1 MPAQDNE
8 NVSFKKITEL
18 LGDKDFIAL
27 QKEISRFSP
36 FDILRLKSH
45 EIRHSNVLAWLF
57 NPNESHNVNYE
68 FLKLFLFSLSQNTN
82 NEELGKK
89 IENVVLDFFN
99 KDNYQI
105 SVRREAESKGKKRV
119 DLKIKYSQSNKN
131 GKDFIILIEN
141 KIYATQGSE
150 QLKNYLD
157 YEYNETPDA
166 IIIPVYLT
174 LDVDDEPN
182 DNRYYHL
189 TYYSIVDI
197 LDKIILIAE
206 KNSTDIDA
214 INFIKNYK
222 KLLEELLNMNTE
234 KQDLAKEIYRKYKNV
249 IDFISANGDSYLT
262 TAGNLFLKQNAEEGL
277 LPIEDKGNTIF
288 FPFTDSILKSTKGG
302 LKKDWRNGAICGYF
316 FQLFENSKSDHLN
329 GTLHLKIE
337 IGPFESEAI
346 EKREKFLR
354 ILDKKNIKYKPGSTG
369 ESNYTRIPYKET
381 YKKNIDDITDT
392 DEITKKMTEL
402 LKKSKDFREKLHECI
417 MEYNNEYK

>member
-1 MPAQDNE
+1 MPVQNNE
-8 NVSFKKITEL
+8 NVSFKEITEL

-36 FDILRLKSH
+36 FDVLRLKSH

-68 FLKLFLFSLSQNTN
+68 FLKLFLFALSQNTDE
-82 NEELGKK
+82 EELRKK
-89 IENVVLDFFN
+89 IQKVILDFFN

-119 DLKIKYSQSNKN
+119 DLKIKYSQSKKN
-131 GKDFIILIEN
+131 GFDFIILIEN
-141 KIYATQGSE
+141 KIYSTQGKD

-157 YEYNETPDA
+157 YEYKETPDA

-174 LDVDDEPN
+174 LDDDDEPN
-182 DNRYYHL
+182 DKRYYHM
-189 TYYSIVDI
+189 TYFSIVDI
-197 LDKIILIAE
+197 LEKIILIAE
-206 KNSTDIDA
+206 KNNTDIDA

-222 KLLEELLNMNTE
+222 RLLEELLNMNTE

-262 TAGNLFLKQNAEEGL
+262 IAGNLFLEQNKEEGL
-277 LPIEDKGNTIF
+277 MPIVDRGNSTF
-288 FPFTDSILKSTKGG
+288 FPFTDSILSSTKGG

-316 FQLFENSKSDHLN
+316 FQLFEDSKSDNLN
-329 GTLHLKIE
+329 GNLHLKIE
-337 IGPFESEAI
+337 IGPFESETI
-346 EKREKFLR
+346 DKREKFLK
-354 ILDKKNIKYKPGSTG
+354 ILDKRNIKYKPGSTG
-369 ESNYTRIPYKET
+369 ESTYTRIPYKET
-381 YKKNIDDITDT
+381 YKTPISDITDT

-402 LKKSKDFREKLHECI
+402 FKKSKDFREKLHECI
-417 MEYNNEYK
+417 EEYNKG